1 MEIDNYTILSIVEF
15 SAIFISV
22 IFLQKIRVNKKS
34 ILTGCITSFIATLAF
49 VNLEQW
55 LAISIVFLIIIIL
68 LKLNGSSFIKILFDL
83 SFIIFI
89 GMIADHLA
97 QLITYA
103 YTESVAY
110 IFTHI
115 ILFIFIY
122 CILFSVIHYIFIKR
136 KFVFSF
142 KKNNFSKIFVAILI
156 FITILF
162 LYLNIFMVE
171 VSNNKELL
179 QFNLI
184 LQTSYFFISLI
195 IIKIFTLS
203 LQKEERIKYE
213 KIQREHFYQYTDSLE
228 SINHDLRKFQHDYMN
243 ILFTIRGYLDDDEI
257 VGLKKYF
264 NEKILMSEKYT
275 LMKNDLINDLKN
287 LGIIEL
293 KGILVTRL
301 IMAIKNNI
309 HIQIEIPE
317 KIDEI
322 QIDIIDLSRIVGIL
336 IDNAIEGSQVS
347 EEKFAYLAILKT
359 QRNSV
364 LLVIENSFKN
374 EGLNVSD
381 LYKSSV
387 STKGENRGIG
397 LMNLHEITKKYPNIL
412 INTHIENNLFIQEV
426 EFMKEG

>member
-22 IFLQKIRVNKKS
+22 IFLQKIRVNNKS

>member
-347 EEKFAYLAILKT
+347 EEKYAYLAILKT